1 MDDRT
6 VLVLNGPN
14 LNLLGER
21 EPEVYGSA
29 TLADVEALCL
39 EAVERAG
46 LVLDFRQSN
55 HEGTLVDWV
64 QEGRAG
70 IAGLVVNAAGYTHT
84 SVALRDALSACRVPR
99 VEVHISDIH
108 AREEFRHHSYLT
120 DVCDHHVIGHGVQGY
135 AEAIAWVGER
145 RAERDLPALWRSPE
159 WRADIEAWLLPAL
172 AGAGCAP
179 SPPRSSRIG

>member
-21 EPEVYGSA
+21 EPEVYGTA
-29 TLADVEALCL
+29 TLADVEALCV
-39 EAVERAG
+39 AAAAPHG
-46 LVLDFRQSN
+46 LVVDFRQSN

-70 IAGLVVNAAGYTHT
+70 TAGIVLNAAGYTHT

-99 VEVHISDIH
+99 VEVHISDIR
-108 AREEFRHHSYLT
+108 AREEFRHHSY
-120 DVCDHHVIGHGVQGY
+120 VSKAAVAVI
-135 AEAIAWVGER
+135 
-145 RAERDLPALWRSPE
+145 
-159 WRADIEAWLLPAL
+159 
-172 AGAGCAP
+172 AGAGVHGYQLALQHMARLV
-179 SPPRSSRIG
+179 SGR

>member
-21 EPEVYGSA
+21 EPGVYGHD
-29 TLADVEALCL
+29 TLADVEALCV
-39 EAVERAG
+39 EAAAAHG
-46 LVLDFRQSN
+46 LTVDFRQTN

-64 QEGRAG
+64 QEGRSG
-70 IAGLVVNAAGYTHT
+70 IAGIVVNAAGYTHT

-108 AREEFRHHSYLT
+108 AREEFRRHSYLT
-120 DVCDHHVIGHGVQGY
+120 DVCDHHVIGHGVRGY
-135 AEAIAWVGER
+135 AEAVDWVG
-145 RAERDLPALWRSPE
+145 AGRSVT
-159 WRADIEAWLLPAL
+159 
-172 AGAGCAP
+172 
-179 SPPRSSRIG
+179 SR